1 MSVDDLLKA
10 VAVSSGNDAAVALGE
25 AVAGC
30 ESAFVER
37 MNRRAEELG
46 MEHTHFLNCTGLPTD
61 GHVTCAMDIALMSR
75 ALLSHELI
83 RRYTGI
89 WMDSLRNGAFGLS
102 STNKLVR
109 YYEGCTGLKTGYT
122 SGAGFCISATAKR
135 GELELIAV
143 VLGAKT
149 SKDRFATASTLLDW
163 GFANFQSVTV
173 TPEEPLESVPVT
185 LGAQERVG
193 LTCSAARV
201 LVRAADAGAVTGEL
215 VLPQTLEA
223 PVELGQVVGRY
234 VIRVGDETAAVAD
247 VTAAESVERLELFDV
262 LSRFVK
268 IMLYGRF

>member
-1 MSVDDLLKA
+1 MPLTAQGAAIGSVSLA
-10 VAVSSGNDAAVALGE
+10 
-25 AVAGC
+25 
-30 ESAFVER
+30 
-37 MNRRAEELG
+37 ELG
-46 MEHTHFLNCTGLPTD
+46 
-61 GHVTCAMDIALMSR
+61 
-75 ALLSHELI
+75 
-83 RRYTGI
+83 
-89 WMDSLRNGAFGLS
+89 
-102 STNKLVR
+102 
-109 YYEGCTGLKTGYT
+109 
-122 SGAGFCISATAKR
+122 
-135 GELELIAV
+135 
-143 VLGAKT
+143 
-149 SKDRFATASTLLDW
+149 
-163 GFANFQSVTV
+163 VTV

-262 LSRFVK
+262 LGRFVK